1 MAAKAWTDPHP
12 IATIPVDVTG
22 KQITPI
28 INKQL
33 IFLIWTYFPPIFHR
47 HHRDFDGY
55 EDFDAV
61 FGFPS
66 FVFRDPEEVFREFF
80 GGADPFEDLLDRKLI
95 LNNHPGFLMS
105 KRSMN
110 ARFLLFQLLDSWVVD
125 TVLPDLLGIIIIPH
139 ITIPPINTTT
149 LPPTP

>member
-1 MAAKAWTDPHP
+1 M
-12 IATIPVDVTG
+12 
-22 KQITPI
+22 
-28 INKQL
+28 
-33 IFLIWTYFPPIFHR
+33 FSIFHR

-95 LNNHPGFLMS
+95 LNNHTRL
-105 KRSMN
+105 
-110 ARFLLFQLLDSWVVD
+110 
-125 TVLPDLLGIIIIPH
+125 
-139 ITIPPINTTT
+139 
-149 LPPTP
+149 

>member
-1 MAAKAWTDPHP
+1 MD
-12 IATIPVDVTG
+12 
-22 KQITPI
+22 
-28 INKQL
+28 
-33 IFLIWTYFPPIFHR
+33 IFFSIFHR

-95 LNNHPGFLMS
+95 LNNHPGYLVS
-105 KRSMN
+105 KHSQI
-110 ARFLLFQLLDSWVVD
+110 FFQFFSFW
-125 TVLPDLLGIIIIPH
+125 THGW
-139 ITIPPINTTT
+139 
-149 LPPTP
+149 

>member
-1 MAAKAWTDPHP
+1 MD
-12 IATIPVDVTG
+12 
-22 KQITPI
+22 
-28 INKQL
+28 
-33 IFLIWTYFPPIFHR
+33 IFFSIFHR

-95 LNNHPGFLMS
+95 LNNHPGYLMS

-110 ARFLLFQLLDSWVVD
+110 AHFLLFQLLDSWVVD